1 MSKQNSQENKDQIL
15 VKPYTVYIL
24 CGPTMC
30 GKTTWINNQP
40 LLQNKEADFWNV
52 IASDDIR
59 RSLLS
64 FKDGADTHRHSADMM
79 GVSKT
84 TFKLLSPVLE
94 SNMTYPL
101 AVRHLFVDTTGMSE
115 DFRNEIRGLA
125 KKHGYNTALVTFE
138 YKTRA
143 EYLKYADP
151 DLDEPFVVNKSVD
164 RFLKKV
170 LPEIKSRD
178 YDQRIRIKSRD
189 DARVLVEDSFPV
201 QKLHLDI
208 AENECLAVI
217 GDVHECK
224 EEFEQLVHKVS
235 AAETNPIFV
244 QVGDYLDK
252 GGQTQETVR
261 ALHNRVFA
269 SGSNPL
275 IVLRGNHEA
284 YIYRRLF
291 EDLEP
296 NVDVEEKY
304 FTALRPLQE
313 DRSLA
318 EMFKEVYENSYDYVT
333 AKVGAKR
340 NVIITHAPC
349 PNIFLGRDSATAV
362 RAMRNLR
369 LDRDKPMR
377 EQLGFIYEDA
387 DGIYPTH
394 VFGHVAHKSEQLFFK
409 NKVFLDTGSVRGGK
423 LTCVVFDRLN
433 VRTYQ
438 VDCQQRWHEGV
449 DTLADDLTV
458 KRETKAFDIRDYDLS
473 PQDQRLLRQAM
484 DKGVQYISGTMPPAP
499 SSEAGLETLEACF
512 NYYEKRGVTELVLQP
527 KYMGSRVQLYLNHDK
542 AKSFAVSRSGWVMR
556 PIPGLEELMDFW
568 HSKVFSDLAV
578 ATEIVLDGELLPWRA
593 LGAGLID
600 KEFTPYGVL
609 IDEELSVL
617 WDDPWFKQS
626 KLGQEFDVLT
636 KESHKLSYE
645 SALAL
650 YSGDTPLEY
659 KPFDVLLIDG
669 VRPELDAYEAF
680 ELYSN
685 DSQFVV
691 QLNDAG
697 SRAAAQEF
705 YDTLTISLGYEGVV
719 AKPLDCEGDECKASP
734 YMKVR
739 NPEYL
744 RLIYGYDYP
753 DRVGT
758 LIRQKNI
765 SGKAATAIREYNM
778 ACEMLTATD
787 GRRRELIVKMIGEL
801 RREAE
806 FDPRL

>member
-1 MSKQNSQENKDQIL
+1 MSKQNEANNGQIL

-30 GKTTWINNQP
+30 GKTTWLDSQP
-40 LLQNKEADFWNV
+40 LLKNEE
-52 IASDDIR
+52 SDCYNIISSDAIR

-64 FKDGADTHRHSADMM
+64 FKEGSSTHRHSADMM
-79 GVSKT
+79 AMSKT
-84 TFKLLSPVLE
+84 AFKLLTPLLE
-94 SNMTYPL
+94 SQMTYPL

-125 KKHGYNTALVTFE
+125 KKHGYNIALITFE

-143 EYLKYADP
+143 EYLMYADQA
-151 DLDEPFVVNKSVD
+151 LDEPFVVNKSVD

-170 LPEIKSRD
+170 LPEIKSRE

-189 DARVLVEDSFPV
+189 DTKYLVEDSFPV
-201 QKLHLDI
+201 KKLHLDI

-217 GDVHECK
+217 GDVHECVEEFSQLVAKVEK
-224 EEFEQLVHKVS
+224 EEPSPV
-235 AAETNPIFV
+235 IV

-252 GGQTQETVR
+252 GDQTEATVR
-261 ALHNRVFA
+261 RIYALMFNTSQSLAV
-269 SGSNPL
+269 
-275 IVLRGNHEA
+275 VRGNHES
-284 YIYRRLF
+284 YVYRRLF
-291 EDLEP
+291 EGLEP
-296 NVDVEEKY
+296 NPEVEDVY
-304 FTALRPLQE
+304 FTALKPLQE
-313 DRSLA
+313 DPSLA
-318 EMFKEVYENSYDYVT
+318 AMFKEIYDNSYDYVT
-333 AKVGAKR
+333 AKVGDKR
-340 NVIITHAPC
+340 NFVITHAPC
-349 PNIFLGRDSATAV
+349 KNIHLGRDSAPAV
-362 RAMRNLR
+362 RAMRNLI
-369 LDRDKPMR
+369 LDREKPMR
-377 EQLGFIYEDA
+377 EQLGFVYEEA
-387 DGIYPTH
+387 DFSYPTH
-394 VFGHVAHKSEQLFFK
+394 VFGHVSHKSDQILFK
-409 NKVFLDTGSVRGGK
+409 NKVFLDTGSVSGGK
-423 LTCVVFDRLN
+423 LTCAVFDRYGM
-433 VRTYQ
+433 RTYQ
-438 VDCQQRWHEGV
+438 VDCQQRWHEGLG
-449 DTLADDLTV
+449 TLADDLTF
-458 KRETKAFDIRDYDLS
+458 KREVKAFDIHDYDLS

-484 DKGVQYISGTMPPAP
+484 DKGVRYISGTMPPAP

-512 NYYEKRGVTELVLQP
+512 NYYAKRGVTKLVLQP
-527 KYMGSRVQLYLNHDK
+527 KYMGSRVQLYLNRDK

-556 PIPGLEELMDFW
+556 PIPGLEELVDLW
-568 HSKVFSDLAV
+568 HSKVFSDLAA
-578 ATEIVLDGELLPWRA
+578 ATEVVLDGELLPWRA

-600 KEFTPYGVL
+600 KEFTPYGAL
-609 IDEELSVL
+609 IDEELSAL

-636 KESHKLSYE
+636 KESHKLNYE

-680 ELYSN
+680 ELYN
-685 DSQFVV
+685 DDVQFVV
-691 QLNDAG
+691 QLNDVG
-697 SRAAAQEF
+697 SRLAAQSF
-705 YDTLTISLGYEGVV
+705 YDTLTVNLGYEGVV
-719 AKPLDCEGDECKASP
+719 AKPLDCEGDECKAPP

-739 NPEYL
+739 NTEYL

-753 DRVGT
+753 DRVGN

-787 GRRRELIVKMIGEL
+787 ERRQELIVKMIGEL